1 MKKILFLLVAVMLVG
16 VINVKA
22 MTESE
27 LKTKLE
33 NGFEIN
39 GEVIKP
45 TAYQLQELE
54 RYFNKYEI
62 SDKDATFISEKVDE
76 IYELAKND
84 KAKTFT
90 NLSSTNKAKIVSI
103 VAEISSQTS
112 VKATLTNNG
121 VLTIFESDG
130 KTVFTKIVDKDIA
143 RQTGVSNALWIGA
156 LVISIFGIGYIA
168 KKASNNA

>member
-62 SDKDATFISEKVDE
+62 SDKDATFISEKIDE